1 MAIAHLTIDLRL
13 RNEGCDRVDDQD
25 IDRAGAHHR
34 LGDLQCLLT
43 GIRLGNIEIID
54 INADVLRVL
63 RIQCM
68 LCIDEAGDPAT
79 LLYFGHGM
87 ERERRLTRG
96 LRSIDFDD
104 SSLRV
109 AAGTE
114 RDIQGKGSGRYGFD
128 I

>member
-1 MAIAHLTIDLRL
+1 MGTI
-13 RNEGCDRVDDQD
+13 EGSNALFQSSIPEVKSPLYLESYISQADEITDDE
-25 IDRAGAHHR
+25 
-34 LGDLQCLLT
+34 
-43 GIRLGNIEIID
+43 EIID

>member
-1 MAIAHLTIDLRL
+1 MAVAHLTIDLCL
-13 RNEGCDRVDDQD
+13 RNEGCDRVDNQD
-25 IDRAGAHHR
+25 VDRAGAHHR
-34 LGDLQCLLT
+34 LGDLQCLLS
-43 GIRLGNIEIID
+43 GIRLGNVEIID
-54 INADVLRVL
+54 IDPDVLRVL

-79 LLYFGHGM
+79 LLYLCHGM
-87 ERERRLTRG
+87 QREGRLTGG
-96 LRSIDFDD
+96 LRSIDLDD

-114 RDIQGKGSGRYGFD
+114 RDVQGKGTGRYGFN